1 MRFCL
6 HCQRLNPGHPVF
18 CQFCG
23 HSFEFRICR
32 GCRHLNP
39 PEVLACRQCGGRDF
53 SEPAGLPPLWM
64 VALKW
69 SCWIL
74 LILLLVGLVKFLFL
88 NFELVASF
96 VVILGFFYLAYSF
109 LPEPGQGLV
118 KRMLKAMKDLVFNK
132 SDNNIQNGER

>member
-6 HCQRLNPGHPVF
+6 YCQRLNPGHPVF

-23 HSFEFRICR
+23 RSFEFRICR

-39 PEVLACRQCGGRDF
+39 PEVLACRRCGGRDF

-69 SCWIL
+69 SCWVL

-88 NFELVASF
+88 NFELVALF

-109 LPEPGQGLV
+109 LPAPGQVLV
-118 KRMLKAMKDLVFNK
+118 KRTLKAMKDLVFNK
-132 SDNNIQNGER
+132 RNNNIQNGE